1 MPFWIPEPIGSDRYR
16 LHASDDAVVGIP
28 GRQAVLGGVTS
39 GAAVAAAE
47 QMTGMSLIA
56 ASTQFLAPALPGR
69 EFELDVTVLS
79 ASKRTAQARVTCR
92 DGDTVVLTTQ
102 ATLGSPD
109 ATEQSYVEAPDV
121 PPPDR
126 CEQITAP
133 KTDVLAQFER
143 RTAWTDEAAGRQ
155 ATWFR
160 CERAVA
166 TDAAYLSVI
175 ADFLAGAH
183 TDVRGSINL
192 DCTLRIVQLEPSTWV
207 LADTRILAI
216 GERRYAGSM
225 TLHSASGALLASVS
239 QTGQRPR
246 AATTDN
252 HS

>member
-1 MPFWIPEPIGSDRYR
+1 MTFWVPEPIDGDRYR
-16 LHASDDAVVGIP
+16 LRASEDAVVGIP

-47 QMTGMSLIA
+47 HLTGMSLIA
-56 ASTQFLAPALPGR
+56 ASTQFLAPALRGR
-69 EFELDVTVLS
+69 DFELEVTVLS
-79 ASKRTAQARVTCR
+79 ASKRTAQARVACR

-109 ATEQSYVEAPDV
+109 PIEQCYIEAPDV
-121 PPPDR
+121 PTPDR
-126 CEQITAP
+126 CERVSAP
-133 KTDVLAQFER
+133 KTGVLAQFER
-143 RTAWTDEAAGRQ
+143 RTAWTSEAAGGE

-160 CERAVA
+160 CDQAVA

-183 TDVRGSINL
+183 ADVRGSINL
-192 DCTLRIVQLEPSTWV
+192 DCTLRIVRLEASAWI
-207 LADTRILAI
+207 LADAQILAV

-225 TLHSASGALLASVS
+225 NLFSASGALLASVS

-246 AATTDN
+246 AARKETRT
-252 HS
+252 

>member
-1 MPFWIPEPIGSDRYR
+1 
-16 LHASDDAVVGIP
+16 
-28 GRQAVLGGVTS
+28 
-39 GAAVAAAE
+39 
-47 QMTGMSLIA
+47 MSLIA
-56 ASTQFLAPALPGR
+56 ASTQFLAPHYRVANSSWTSPC
-69 EFELDVTVLS
+69 FPPAS
-79 ASKRTAQARVTCR
+79 ARPQARVTCR

-126 CEQITAP
+126 CEQVSAP
-133 KTDVLAQFER
+133 KTGVLAQFER

-207 LADTRILAI
+207 LADTGYSRSVN
-216 GERRYAGSM
+216 AG
-225 TLHSASGALLASVS
+225 T
-239 QTGQRPR
+239 R
-246 AATTDN
+246 AR
-252 HS
+252 